1 MDSRKIEKAVQ
12 SHLEKLQERMPPI
25 STIPQMPTM
34 LRDYAKLLN
43 KTASE
48 ATAKALK
55 SANIPSLSRAHRSPD
70 EPLKIEQHLAALH
83 AANGRAQR
91 ASWNLCQ
98 HAFEA
103 PHIRMDSVN
112 ESLTFSIENIQE
124 AIHVTKNVHR
134 HFRDLGN
141 TLSDE
146 PCFYRAVESK
156 TDDINN

>member
-1 MDSRKIEKAVQ
+1 MDSKKIEKAVQ

-55 SANIPSLSRAHRSPD
+55 SANIPALSRSQMPD

-83 AANGRAQR
+83 AANLRAQA
-91 ASWNLCQ
+91 ASWTMCQ

-103 PHIRMDSVN
+103 PHLRMDSVN

-141 TLSDE
+141 TLTDDT
-146 PCFYRAVESK
+146 CFYRVVESK
-156 TDDINN
+156 DVDGAS